1 VIELL
6 SPAEVERARP
16 AGRFVA
22 GVLAELRDS
31 VGVGTDLM
39 EVDALVARRIAEAGA
54 TSCYV
59 DYAPSF
65 GRGPFAHW
73 ICTSVND
80 AVLHGRPHPYRLQ
93 RGDLLSLDL
102 AVEVEG
108 WVADSALTVVVG
120 AEPTPAEQHMID
132 TTDEALA
139 AGIDALRVGNRLG
152 DVSAAIGGV
161 LRGAGYRVNT
171 DFGGHGV
178 GRTMHQEPHVPNDGR
193 ARRGMPVKPGLLVAL
208 EPWVMVDTDEL
219 VTDDDGWT
227 LRSATGGRG
236 VHVEHTCVVT
246 PDGPEVLTLR
256 D

>member
-1 VIELL
+1 MIELL

-39 EVDALVARRIAEAGA
+39 DVDALVARRIAEAGA

-193 ARRGMPVKPGLLVAL
+193 ARRGMPIKPGLLVAL